1 MAYSWQESVE
11 PAGTQDIQCD
21 IEYLDKSYIHVYL
34 DGAETTAF
42 TWTSST
48 NIRLNSPLSAET
60 VVLLIRK
67 TEREYLYIE
76 FASGAPFIEGN
87 VDTQNTQFLH
97 LAQELVEGRAIDGF
111 YGDINMHGYRITRLG
126 TPVDSEDA
134 TNKQYVDAGDSALSV
149 RIDAEAATRKA
160 ADDALDVRTTNLEQ
174 TFISGEPTVSY
185 PWYAELSVDTDTVT
199 PGISFTKAIVY
210 INGVCQ
216 IPGYSFVV
224 VDDQLLFAETLPAG
238 TLVHARLGFD
248 AELSETYATTTALGD
263 EVSARTAADS
273 AIIAA
278 YQLADGAKA
287 NKGANSDITS
297 LSGLTT
303 PLSISQGGTGNAT
316 GLAASATKLQ
326 TARAMSVDLGST
338 SPAAFDGTA
347 DTSPGVTGI
356 LPVSNGGTG
365 ADSAS
370 AARTALG
377 AAASGANTDITSI
390 TGSAATLTTPRSIQT
405 NLTLTSAANFDGSA
419 DVTPGVSGILGVTN
433 GGTGANSAGAARTS
447 LGAAASGSNGDIT
460 ALTGLSSGITGVT
473 TGAAP
478 SAGVVGEV
486 LSAVTAS
493 AVTLTSGGLAN
504 LVSLSLPAGE
514 YELESAAQ
522 LTNAG
527 NVTAFSFGVSTA
539 SATLPSNWYD
549 VYAITTTLA
558 SGTSSRQGMSRRIRL
573 SATTTVYL
581 VVQATFTSTCTALGY
596 IRAMR
601 VR

>member
-48 NIRLNSPLSAET
+48 NIHLNSALSAET
-60 VVLLIRK
+60 AVLLIRK

-97 LAQELVEGRAIDGF
+97 LAQELVEGRAIPGF
-111 YGDINMHGYRITRLG
+111 YGDISMNGYRITSLG
-126 TPVDSEDA
+126 TPVDSTDA
-134 TNKQYVDAGDSALSV
+134 ANKQYVDASDTALGV
-149 RIDAEAATRKA
+149 RIDAEAAARKA
-160 ADDALDVRTTNLEQ
+160 ADAALDVRTTNLEQ

-185 PWYAELSVDTDTVT
+185 PWYAELSADTDTVT

-210 INGVCQ
+210 VNGVCQ

-263 EVSARTAADS
+263 EVSARAAADS

-278 YQLADGAKA
+278 YQLADAAKA

-303 PLSISQGGTGNAT
+303 PLSISQGGTGNTT

-326 TARAMSVDLGST
+326 TARALSVDLGST
-338 SPAAFDGTA
+338 SPATFDGTA

-377 AAASGANTDITSI
+377 AAASGVNTDITSI

-493 AVTLTSGGLAN
+493 AITLTSGGLAN

-549 VYAITTTLA
+549 VYSITTTLA